1 MNRSLE
7 FSCLMVSSVWWQEDR
22 FALEKVEKDLKV
34 LDLFIQ
40 QTTEQSEEDDR
51 AKGYAHHSLIP
62 IKRLHTTAVPCSRD
76 RTPLQYFKRETG

>member
-1 MNRSLE
+1 MNRSLY
-7 FSCLMVSSVWWQEDR
+7 FSCLMLSSDVSLAWWQEDR

-51 AKGYAHHSLIP
+51 AKGYAHQ
-62 IKRLHTTAVPCSRD
+62 R
-76 RTPLQYFKRETG
+76 